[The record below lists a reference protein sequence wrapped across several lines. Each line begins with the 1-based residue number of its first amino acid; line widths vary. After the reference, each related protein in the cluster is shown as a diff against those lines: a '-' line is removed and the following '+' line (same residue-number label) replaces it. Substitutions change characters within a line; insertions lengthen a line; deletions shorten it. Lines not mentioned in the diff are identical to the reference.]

1 MALPMLAATLV
12 VGLLVS
18 AAQAATRQSD
28 ASVSAVPRLLAAG
41 GALLVFG
48 GWMIAV
54 MQGFWLSL
62 WTHLPEM
69 VR

>member
-1 MALPMLAATLV
+1 MLAATLV

-18 AAQAATRQSD
+18 AAQAATKQSD
-28 ASVSAVPRLLAAG
+28 TSVSAVPKLLAAG

-54 MQGFWLSL
+54 MHGFWIGL